1 MQKNIAFVGSISNR
15 EKAAWLAKISP
26 LLAEAQLIRY
36 EEITAE
42 QRPTIEVAIVANPDP
57 QALADL
63 PNLRWVQ
70 SVWAGVER
78 LVAELPH
85 AQFEIVRMIDPNLA
99 STMAE
104 AVTAWTFYL
113 HRDMPRYL
121 CQQRRKEWIQ
131 HDLVALSDRKV
142 GILGLG
148 QLGRKSAE
156 RLVLNG
162 FNVSGWSRRL
172 TEIEGVTC
180 LSGEEGFND
189 LLAQSDILICLLP
202 LTAETRHLLDD
213 KRLGLLPRGASLINF
228 ARGQIIDEG
237 ALLSHLATGQISH
250 AVLDVFNTEPL
261 PSESALWTAPN
272 VTVLPHISAPTN
284 IQTASKIVARNVIK
298 YFESGEIPEAVIRS
312 QGY

>member
-1 MQKNIAFVGSISNR
+1 MQKNIAFVGTISNR

-189 LLAQSDILICLLP
+189 LLA
-202 LTAETRHLLDD
+202 RHLLDD